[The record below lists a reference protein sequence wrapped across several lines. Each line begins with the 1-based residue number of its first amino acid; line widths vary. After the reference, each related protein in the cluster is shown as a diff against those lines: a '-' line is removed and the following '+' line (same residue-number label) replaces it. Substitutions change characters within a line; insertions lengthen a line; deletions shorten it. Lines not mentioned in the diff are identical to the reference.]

1 MKRNDIT
8 RVKVR
13 EMETNK
19 ILIERV
25 ILFFCVYIYQRSFKL
40 FS

>member
-13 EMETNK
+13 EMGTNK
-19 ILIERV
+19 ILIKCV
-25 ILFFCVYIYQRSFKL
+25 ILFFCVYIYQ
-40 FS
+40 